1 MPHADIASHVGADIA
16 SHVGTVSHST
26 LVRIALLELAEK
38 DLKTTA
44 DALKM
49 ARISPIP
56 RRPPMNAQCTRART
70 WARRKRGVSRKS
82 ASNRI
87 ESDPLICPICLIDMP
102 D

>member
-1 MPHADIASHVGADIA
+1 MPHDIASHVGADIA

-56 RRPPMNAQCTRART
+56 RRPPMNAQCTRVRAPGRAANAAFRAR
-70 WARRKRGVSRKS
+70 AH
-82 ASNRI
+82 RI
-87 ESDPLICPICLIDMP
+87 ESNPIR
-102 D
+102 